1 MSNDAGWRK
10 LLHHGGHDDCI
21 EAGSNCW
28 TGIDSGGGD
37 PIMIERIFRTS
48 DLPFEERKDFH
59 DEDLKNVSEQINK
72 LLVDVQKKKPDK
84 RIAIMRVPNGLFIE
98 WMPLKCPSPDD
109 NVEKKELKEDSDFD
123 HLRLK

>member
-1 MSNDAGWRK
+1 MSNSESWRRYTS
-10 LLHHGGHDDCI
+10 HGGHFDCAESGVQCWI
-21 EAGSNCW
+21 LEGS
-28 TGIDSGGGD
+28 GDGD

-72 LLVDVQKKKPDK
+72 LLVETRKKKLNM
-84 RIAIMRVPNGLFIE
+84 RMAIVRVPNGLFLKWI
-98 WMPLKCPSPDD
+98 PLKCPSPDD

>member
-1 MSNDAGWRK
+1 MSNDASWRK
-10 LLHHGGHDDCI
+10 LESHGGHHDCTA
-21 EAGSNCW
+21 AGDSCSVLPSN
-28 TGIDSGGGD
+28 GGGD
-37 PIMIERIFRTS
+37 PIMVERMFRTS

-84 RIAIMRVPNGLFIE
+84 RLAILRVPNGLFIE

-109 NVEKKELKEDSDFD
+109 NVEKKELTDSDYD
-123 HLRLK
+123 KLRLK

>member
-1 MSNDAGWRK
+1 MGWWK
-10 LLHHGGHDDCI
+10 LVLHGGHF
-21 EAGSNCW
+21 EYVPGGFEYYA
-28 TGIDSGGGD
+28 GGD
-37 PIMIERIFRTS
+37 SNGDGAVPLKLTDGMFRTS